1 MAESKRIFN
10 RAKMNR
16 DIDDRLLP
24 EGEYRYALNV
34 NIGESEGGDIGALE
48 NLKGNEQIGS
58 VDAGTTIGVVRD
70 PNSDR
75 VYWFN
80 KGDQFDAIYEYDQR
94 ANTVNTIL
102 KDSRSRDNVK
112 PTCAPDF
119 FTNINTPA
127 SDDNT
132 RPEVDFDS
140 DYSVPRGGCTVQ
152 FDADGNEANNYDAT
166 ATFDDGSCDYTQPTP
181 TTLVTVAIG
190 GDGTFANSDSPVTL
204 TATASN
210 VLGTATFVWTGTGTD
225 NGDGTFTVSGADEIL
240 TGDVTVTDSGR
251 ISPDDTATDTWSV
264 TFQSTAPTTYTWGF
278 ETVYEGTLPA
288 GLELFGEDS
297 NVRTEQGE
305 TFTVP
310 RQDSGIRITAADMVW
325 DEVPTRRT
333 ENFPTGVNALA
344 VRPTQAEADA
354 GNISAAAASEVFGSY
369 TVTGP
374 AFGRVIWSGGS
385 LRATAI
391 QFGPMNFRAALDS
404 GVPVY
409 SDTPITSAT
418 ASNFNRRTFIG
429 DNGVRRTGANL
440 SAAFTGHQVGGLRP
454 TSSTTGTKYILGII
468 GTTNYNVAGTVAS
481 GGAFGDFI
489 LTITSVTEI

>member
-1 MAESKRIFN
+1 M
-10 RAKMNR
+10 
-16 DIDDRLLP
+16 L
-24 EGEYRYALNV
+24 
-34 NIGESEGGDIGALE
+34 
-48 NLKGNEQIGS
+48 
-58 VDAGTTIGVVRD
+58 
-70 PNSDR
+70 
-75 VYWFN
+75 
-80 KGDQFDAIYEYDQR
+80 
-94 ANTVNTIL
+94 
-102 KDSRSRDNVK
+102 
-112 PTCAPDF
+112 
-119 FTNINTPA
+119 
-127 SDDNT
+127 
-132 RPEVDFDS
+132 
-140 DYSVPRGGCTVQ
+140 VQ
-152 FDADGNEANNYDAT
+152 
-166 ATFDDGSCDYTQPTP
+166 
-181 TTLVTVAIG
+181 
-190 GDGTFANSDSPVTL
+190 GDGTFAISDSPVTL
-204 TATASN
+204 TGAPSN
-210 VLGTATFVWTGTGTD
+210 VLGTAAITFTADSVPTDFTFTD
-225 NGDGTFTVSGADEIL
+225 NGDGTATVASTVAGTI
-240 TGDVTVTDSGR
+240 TGTAEAVDSGR
-251 ISPDDTATDTWSV
+251 TAPDDNATDTWSV
-264 TFQSTAPTTYTWGF
+264 TFQAVAPTTFTWGF
-278 ETVYEGTLPA
+278 ETVYEGGPLPA

-305 TFTVP
+305 TFEVP

-391 QFGPMNFRAALDS
+391 QFGPMNFRAALNS
-404 GVPVY
+404 GLPVW

-418 ASNFNRRTFIG
+418 ASNFTRRTFIG
-429 DNGVRRTGANL
+429 DNNVTRTGANL

-454 TSSTTGTKYILGII
+454 TSSTTGTKYILGTI